1 MKKSFKNYLDN
12 YKAEREVQQL
22 LKGYEEL
29 ESYYEIELNKI
40 IGDQKELQLLR
51 TEIYMDTSLTPRKRR
66 VFPEVIKSYY
76 TYVTDEELPEHKSL
90 TKGQSA
96 KH

>member
-1 MKKSFKNYLDN
+1 MKKSFKNYLYN
-12 YKAEREVQQL
+12 YKAEREAQQL
-22 LKGYEEL
+22 LKGYEAL

-40 IGDQKELQLLR
+40 IDDQKELQLLR
-51 TEIYMDTSLTPRKRR
+51 TEIYMDTSLTPKERR

-76 TYVTDEELPEHKSL
+76 TYMTDEELPEHKGL
-90 TKGQSA
+90 TKGQST

>member
-1 MKKSFKNYLDN
+1 MKKTFKKYLDN

-22 LKGYEEL
+22 LKAYDEL
-29 ESYYEIELNKI
+29 ESYYEIELNEI
-40 IGDQKELQLLR
+40 IDNQKELQLLR
-51 TEIYMDTSLTPRKRR
+51 TEIYMDTTLTPKERR

-76 TYVTDEELPEHKSL
+76 TYVTEDELPVHKGL
-90 TKGQSA
+90 TKGQST